1 MSEPLPF
8 RASDPVIGED
18 LIQVVVALF
27 YRRIRGDRRLGP
39 IFEAAIGG
47 EWDRHLRTMCDFW
60 SSVMRLSGRYKGN
73 PMQAHG
79 ALPGLAP
86 EDFDRW
92 LTLFRETVREVCD
105 PAVAARFTEHAERIA
120 EALSDAVFR
129 RPIAQDPLSFK
140 DPLSLK
146 APPSLKDRDDP
157 NPGVTDA
164 PCR

>member
-1 MSEPLPF
+1 MSEPLRF
-8 RASDPVIGED
+8 RASDPVVSED
-18 LIQVVVALF
+18 LIQAVVTLF

-39 IFEAAIGG
+39 IFEAAVGG

-60 SSVMRLSGRYKGN
+60 SSVMRLSGRYKGK

-79 ALPGLAP
+79 ALPGLVP

-92 LTLFRETVREVCD
+92 LTLFRASVGEVCD
-105 PAVAARFTEHAERIA
+105 PAVAARFIERAERIA
-120 EALSDAVFR
+120 EALSDAVFQ
-129 RPIAQDPLSFK
+129 PPSAQDPLA
-140 DPLSLK
+140 LK
-146 APPSLKDRDDP
+146 PPTPQDRDDP